1 MYGKVELTSY
11 STRHALFL
19 QLMDTVDKPHTQ
31 LHAEFEFSVS
41 KGSRIRFRHR

>member
-19 QLMDTVDKPHTQ
+19 QLLDTVDKLHTQ
-31 LHAEFEFSVS
+31 FPTEFEFSVF
-41 KGSRIRFRHR
+41 KGSRI

>member
-19 QLMDTVDKPHTQ
+19 QLLDTVDKLHTHF
-31 LHAEFEFSVS
+31 LAEFEFSVS
-41 KGSRIRFRHR
+41 KGSRI